1 MTTDEIIK
9 SLNNIEKQLELL
21 VRFNYAQIKKQA
33 FENEAEE
40 KVFEM
45 TGVKGQ
51 KEICSELHISPNK
64 LSDLWNKW
72 FDMGLLIKQGSSYK
86 KIME

>member
-1 MTTDEIIK
+1 MTTDEIAQ
-9 SLNNIEKQLELL
+9 SLKNIEKHLETL

-33 FENEAEE
+33 FANEAEE
-40 KVFEM
+40 QVFEM

-72 FDMGLLIKQGSSYK
+72 LNMGLLVKDGTSYK
-86 KIME
+86 KTVE

>member
-1 MTTDEIIK
+1 MTADEISQ
-9 SLNNIEKQLELL
+9 SLKNIEKHLEAL

-33 FENEAEE
+33 FANEMEE

-51 KEICSELHISPNK
+51 KEICSDLHISPNK

-72 FDMGLLIKQGSSYK
+72 FSMGLLIKEGTSYK
-86 KIME
+86 KTVE

>member
-1 MTTDEIIK
+1 MTNDEIAQ
-9 SLNNIEKQLELL
+9 SLKNIEKHLEVL
-21 VRFNYAQIKKQA
+21 VRFNYSQIKKQA
-33 FENEAEE
+33 FENESEE

-72 FDMGLLIKQGSSYK
+72 LDIGLLIKEGTSYK
-86 KIME
+86 KKV

>member
-1 MTTDEIIK
+1 MTTDDIAQ
-9 SLNNIEKQLELL
+9 SLKNIEKHLEAL

-33 FENEAEE
+33 FANEAEE
-40 KVFEM
+40 KIFEM

-51 KEICSELHISPNK
+51 KEICTELHVSPNK

-72 FDMGLLIKQGSSYK
+72 LDMGLLIKEGTSYK
-86 KIME
+86 KTVE